1 MKMSIEDSLFEELE
15 IRCKQNN
22 VDYEPTSK
30 KLRKILRGEEPIA
43 YLFGAGFAPEN
54 PNIIIDLLV
63 LTHELVIGYSIEK
76 TSIVIS
82 RGKRS
87 MYNMVMVSEF
97 QDKIKV
103 QLLTGSLG
111 GGFYVNNLLKY
122 EDKVWEFVE
131 SLNRLNF
138 P

>member
-1 MKMSIEDSLFEELE
+1 MSIEDSLFEELG

-43 YLFGAGFAPEN
+43 YFFGIGFAPEN
-54 PNIIIDLLV
+54 PNVIIDLLV

-76 TSIVIS
+76 TSVNIS

-87 MYNMVMVSEF
+87 MYNMVMVKES
-97 QDKIKV
+97 QDRIEV
-103 QLLTGSLG
+103 HLLTGWLG
-111 GGFYVNNLLKY
+111 GGFYISNLLEY